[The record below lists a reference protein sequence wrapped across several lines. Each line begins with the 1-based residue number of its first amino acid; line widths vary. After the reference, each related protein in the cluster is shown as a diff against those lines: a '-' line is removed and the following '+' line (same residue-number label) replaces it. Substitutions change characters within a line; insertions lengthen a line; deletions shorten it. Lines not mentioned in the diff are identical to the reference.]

1 MLYISLLKCSLY
13 YFPPIKTHNIFYYKT
28 LGNVTFEIRDLKG
41 HTCTYYQHEASEA
54 S

>member
-13 YFPPIKTHNIFYYKT
+13 YFPPIKTHYKT
-28 LGNVTFEIRDLKG
+28 LGNVTFEIRNLKG
-41 HTCTYYQHEASEA
+41 HTCTYYQHEASEE